1 MYFKQ
6 FYLAC
11 LAHASYLIGSDGE
24 AAVVDPQ
31 RDVDEYLAEASAQGL
46 RIKYVIETHLHADF
60 VSGHQEIAA
69 RTGAEIIFGEKAGA
83 TFDHRAVRDGE
94 EIKLG
99 SVVLKF
105 IETPGHT
112 PEGIC
117 VLVTDTQDPTQP
129 PKLLTGD
136 TLFIGD
142 VGRPDLAGG
151 KGYTPQ
157 MMAEMMYDSLHGKV
171 LKLPDEVEVYPA
183 HGAGSMCGRNMS
195 KETSSTIGE
204 QRKFN
209 YALKP
214 MSKEEFVAMMT
225 ADLPEAPV
233 YFPKDAE
240 INRSGARELS
250 EIQPPSSLTPQQVLA
265 LRDQGH
271 VLLDVRS
278 AADFG
283 AAHVPGSTNIGL
295 GGQFAMWAGSLIPLN
310 ASIIVIADTDAQIDE
325 SVVRLARVGIEN
337 VEGYLSGGVR
347 SWEEAG
353 LPLDAI
359 EQVSVAQLKEQMAN
373 SDLQIVDVRRPAEYV
388 NGHVP
393 SAMNVPLANLDKSL
407 GPLPLE
413 KDKLTAVICAGGYRS
428 SAAASLL
435 QKQGFSNLLNV
446 SGGTGAWINAGYPV
460 ECPPQIT
467 QK

>member
-11 LAHASYLIGSDGE
+11 LAHASYLIGSKGE

-31 RDVDEYLAEASAQGL
+31 RDVDEYLAEAAAQKL
-46 RIKYVIETHLHADF
+46 KIKYVIETHLHADF
-60 VSGHQEIAA
+60 VSGHQELAE
-69 RTGAEIIFGEKAGA
+69 RTGAQIVFGEKAGA
-83 TFDHRAVRDGE
+83 TFDHRGVRDGE
-94 EIKLG
+94 EIRLG
-99 SVVLKF
+99 KVILRF
-105 IETPGHT
+105 METPGHT

-117 VLVTDTQDPTQP
+117 VLIIDTEVSDQP
-129 PKLLTGD
+129 QKVLTGD

-151 KGYTPQ
+151 KGYTSQ
-157 MMAEMMYDSLHGKV
+157 MMAEMMFETLHGKL

-204 QRKFN
+204 QRKYN

-214 MSKEEFVAMMT
+214 MSKEEFVKLMT
-225 ADLPEAPV
+225 SDLPEAPV

-240 INRSGARELS
+240 INRAGARGLSELS
-250 EIQPPSSLTPQQVLA
+250 APVSLTPHEVLK
-265 LRDQGH
+265 LQTSGH

-283 AAHVPGSTNIGL
+283 AGHVPGSVNIGL
-295 GGQFAMWAGSLIPLN
+295 GGQFAIWSGSLIPLN
-310 ASIIVIADTDAQIDE
+310 AAIVIIADTRDQVDE

-337 VEGYLSGGVR
+337 VKGYLSGGLK
-347 SWEEAG
+347 SWRDAG
-353 LPLDAI
+353 LAIDAI
-359 EQVSVAQLKEQMAN
+359 EQVSVDQLKEQIAN
-373 SDLQIVDVRRPAEYV
+373 RDLQIVDVRRPTEYS

-393 SAMNVPLANLDKSL
+393 RAMNAPLSALDRTIDE
-407 GPLPLE
+407 LPLQ
-413 KDKLTAVICAGGYRS
+413 KDKPTAVICAGGYRS

-435 QKQGFSNLLNV
+435 QQQGFTNLINV
-446 SGGTGAWINAGYPV
+446 AGGTGAWINAGYPV
-460 ECPPQIT
+460 ETPSG
-467 QK
+467 K

>member
-24 AAVVDPQ
+24 AVVVDPQ
-31 RDVDEYLAEASAQGL
+31 RDVDEYLAEASAQGFQ
-46 RIKYVIETHLHADF
+46 IKYVIETHLHADF

-69 RTGAEIIFGEKAGA
+69 RTGAQIVFGEKAGVQFA
-83 TFDHRAVRDGE
+83 HRAVRDGE
-94 EIKLG
+94 ELRIGKA
-99 SVVLKF
+99 VLQ
-105 IETPGHT
+105 ILETPGHT

-117 VLVTDTQDPTQP
+117 ILVTDTASPDEPQ
-129 PKLLTGD
+129 KLLTGD

-157 MMAEMMYDSLHGKV
+157 TMAEMMYDTLHGKL

-183 HGAGSMCGRNMS
+183 HGAGSMCGKNMS

-214 MSKEEFVAMMT
+214 MSKNEFVAMMT

-240 INRSGARELS
+240 INRSGARGLS
-250 EIQPPSSLTPQQVLA
+250 ELQPPAAFSPQQVRELQE
-265 LRDQGH
+265 QGH
-271 VLLDVRS
+271 ILLDVRS

-283 AAHVPGSTNIGL
+283 AAHVPGSMNIGL
-295 GGQFAMWAGSLIPLN
+295 GGQFAMWAGSLISLN
-310 ASIIVIADTDAQIDE
+310 AAIVVIADTSAQVDE

-337 VEGYLSGGVR
+337 VKGFLEGGVE
-347 SWEEAG
+347 SWRVAG
-353 LPLDAI
+353 FPVDAI
-359 EQVSVAQLKEQMAN
+359 EQVTVAQLKEQLAN
-373 SDLQIVDVRRPAEYV
+373 EDLQIVDVRRPGEYV

-393 SAMNVPLANLDKSL
+393 RALNAPLASLDKSL
-407 GPLPLE
+407 GPLPLK

-435 QKQGFSNLLNV
+435 QKHGFSNLLNV

-460 ECPPQIT
+460 E
-467 QK
+467 

>member
-6 FYLAC
+6 FYLGC
-11 LAHASYLIGSDGE
+11 LAHASYLIGSNGE

-31 RDVDEYLAEASAQGL
+31 RDVDEYLAEADAQGL
-46 RIKYVIETHLHADF
+46 QIKYVIETHLHADF

-69 RTGAEIIFGEKAGA
+69 RTGAQIIFGAQAGVE
-83 TFDHRAVRDGE
+83 FDHRAVRDGE
-94 EIKLG
+94 EIRMG
-99 SVVLKF
+99 QVVLRF

-117 VLVTDTQDPTQP
+117 VLVTAPDEP

-171 LKLPDEVEVYPA
+171 LQLPDEVEVYPA
-183 HGAGSMCGRNMS
+183 HGAGSMCGKNMS

-214 MSKEEFVAMMT
+214 MSKAEFVHMMT
-225 ADLPEAPV
+225 ADLPEAPS

-250 EIQPPSSLTPQQVLA
+250 TLQPPRALTPQQVLE
-265 LRDQGH
+265 LRDKSGH
-271 VLLDVRS
+271 ILLDVRA

-283 AAHVPGSTNIGL
+283 AAHVPGSMNIGL
-295 GGQFAMWAGSLIPLN
+295 GGQFAMWAGSLISLN
-310 ASIIVIADTDAQIDE
+310 SEIIIIADTSTQVDE

-337 VEGYLSGGVR
+337 VKGFLDGGVQ
-347 SWEEAG
+347 SWREAG

-359 EQVSVAQLKEQMAN
+359 EQISVSELKEQMAN
-373 SDLQIVDVRRPAEYV
+373 GELQIVDVRRPGEYV

-393 SAMNVPLANLDKSL
+393 SALNAPLASLEKSL
-407 GPLPLE
+407 GPLPLQ

-435 QKQGFSNLLNV
+435 QQKGFSNLLNV

-460 ECPPQIT
+460 ESPST
-467 QK
+467 D

>member
-1 MYFKQ
+1 MYFRQ

-24 AAVVDPQ
+24 AVVVDPQ

-46 RIKYVIETHLHADF
+46 QIKYVIETHLHADF

-69 RTGAEIIFGEKAGA
+69 RTGAQIVFGEKADVEFA
-83 TFDHRAVRDGE
+83 HQAVRDGE
-94 EIKLG
+94 ELRIG
-99 SVVLKF
+99 RVVLKF

-117 VLVTDTQDPTQP
+117 VLVTDTENTSEPQ
-129 PKLLTGD
+129 KLLTGD

-157 MMAEMMYDSLHGKV
+157 MMAEMMYESLHGKL

-183 HGAGSMCGRNMS
+183 HGAGSMCGKNMS

-214 MSKEEFVAMMT
+214 MSKDEFVAMMT
-225 ADLPEAPV
+225 ADLPEAPL

-240 INRSGARELS
+240 INRSGARELA
-250 EIQPPSSLTPQQVLA
+250 ELQPPAPVTPQQVLEM
-265 LRDQGH
+265 RDQGH

-283 AAHVPGSTNIGL
+283 AAHVPGSINVGL
-295 GGQFAMWAGSLIPLN
+295 GGQFAMWAGSLIPLT
-310 ASIIVIADTDAQIDE
+310 AMIIVIADTTAQVDE

-337 VEGYLSGGVR
+337 VKGYLEGGVQ
-347 SWEEAG
+347 SWRDAG
-353 LPLDAI
+353 LPVEEL
-359 EQVSVAQLKEQMAN
+359 EQVTVAQLKEQMAEN
-373 SDLQIVDVRRPAEYV
+373 DLQILDVRRPGEYV

-393 SAMNVPLANLDKSL
+393 RAFNAPLASLDKSL
-407 GPLPLE
+407 DPLPLD
-413 KDKLTAVICAGGYRS
+413 KNKLTAVICAGGYRS

-435 QKQGFSNLLNV
+435 QQQGFSNLLNV

-460 ECPPQIT
+460 E
-467 QK
+467 

>member
-11 LAHASYLIGSDGE
+11 LAHASYLIGSEGE

-31 RDVDEYLAEASAQGL
+31 RDVDEYISEANAQGL
-46 RIKYVIETHLHADF
+46 KIKYVIETHLHADF

-69 RTGAEIIFGEKAGA
+69 RTGAQIVFGERAGA
-83 TFDHRAVRDGE
+83 AFAHRAVKDGE
-94 EIKLG
+94 EMGLG
-99 SVVLKF
+99 GVTLRF
-105 IETPGHT
+105 LETPGHT

-117 VLVTDTQDPTQP
+117 VLITAPGEPQ
-129 PKLLTGD
+129 KLLTGD

-157 MMAEMMYDSLHGKV
+157 MMAEMMYDSLHGKL

-195 KETSSTIGE
+195 RETSSTIGE
-204 QRKFN
+204 QRNFN

-214 MSKEEFVAMMT
+214 MSKEEFVTMMT
-225 ADLPEAPV
+225 ADLPEAPS

-240 INRSGARELS
+240 INRSGARGLS
-250 EIQPPSSLTPQQVLA
+250 ELQPPKPLSPQQVQQ
-265 LRDQGH
+265 LRDEGH

-283 AAHVPGSTNIGL
+283 AAHVPGSMNIGL
-295 GGQFAMWAGSLIPLN
+295 GGQFAIWAGSLIPLT
-310 ASIIVIADTDAQIDE
+310 ASLVVIADTGAQVDE
-325 SVVRLARVGIEN
+325 TVVRLARVGIEN
-337 VEGYLSGGVR
+337 VKGYLEGGVQR
-347 SWEEAG
+347 WCDAG
-353 LPLDAI
+353 LPVETLP
-359 EQVSVAQLKEQMAN
+359 QVSVAELNERIAN
-373 SDLQIVDVRRPAEYV
+373 DKLQIVDVRRPAEYV

-393 SAMNVPLANLDKSL
+393 RALNAPLASLDKSL
-407 GPLPLE
+407 GPLNLE

-435 QKQGFSNLLNV
+435 QQQGFSNLINV
-446 SGGTGAWINAGYPV
+446 AGGTGAWINAGYTI
-460 ECPPQIT
+460 ER
-467 QK
+467 